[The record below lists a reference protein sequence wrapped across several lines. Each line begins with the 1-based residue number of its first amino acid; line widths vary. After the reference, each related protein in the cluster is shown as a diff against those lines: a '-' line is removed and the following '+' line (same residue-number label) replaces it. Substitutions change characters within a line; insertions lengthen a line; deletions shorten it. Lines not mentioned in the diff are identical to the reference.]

1 MSDTDDISTATA
13 DPDQGRLVGLT
24 RWRDGIRSN
33 PALNTAY
40 RVAVGVVGA
49 VVLVVGVVLVPYPGP
64 GWLIV
69 LAGLAILASEFE
81 RARRVLTFVRHY
93 YDTWTHWLGQQ
104 SRVVQGLFVLATAA
118 VVLVTLWLLGTVS
131 LVAGW
136 FGRDAGWLSSP
147 IFG

>member
-1 MSDTDDISTATA
+1 MSDTNEVSTATA
-13 DPDQGRLVGLT
+13 VPDQGRLSGLE
-24 RWRDGIRSN
+24 RWREGIRSN

-40 RVAVGVVGA
+40 RAAVGVVGA
-49 VVLVVGVVLVPYPGP
+49 VVLVVGIILVPYPGP

-81 RARRVLTFVRHY
+81 RAHRVLTFVKHY
-93 YDTWTHWLGQQ
+93 YATWTHWLGQQ
-104 SRVVQGLFVLATAA
+104 PRVVQGLFVLATAA

-136 FGRDAGWLSSP
+136 FGWDAGWLSSP